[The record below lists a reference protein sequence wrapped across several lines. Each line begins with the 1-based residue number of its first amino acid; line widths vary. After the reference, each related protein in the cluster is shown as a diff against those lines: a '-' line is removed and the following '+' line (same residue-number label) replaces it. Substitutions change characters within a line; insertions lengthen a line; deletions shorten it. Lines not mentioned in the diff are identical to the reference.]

1 MNMTN
6 IAVVGD
12 LILDHYIF
20 GEATRLSP
28 EAPIPIVKGLSEVY
42 ILGGACNVVRNL
54 KSFGSNV
61 ELFGIIGQ
69 DTNGFK
75 LLEMLSEIGVKHD
88 NVLQVLD
95 RPTTFKSRIQVG
107 NQQIVRVDKEVDSG
121 IPKDVETKIL
131 YRFSKNLSNI
141 DLVIISDYAKG
152 LLTISFLNEIIKLCK
167 NSGIRILVDPKGSDF
182 SKYKGVFLSTPNKLE
197 ASLATGINI
206 DNQETLGLAM
216 NKLTDIQKTDHQ
228 IVTMGADG
236 IAYSGFG
243 NIKVFPALAN
253 EVYDVTGAGDTVIAA
268 LGFCIA
274 TGLSIESSIEFANK
288 AASIVIQK
296 RGSATTTIEEVENLH
311 NPKKE
316 NVKIF
321 YNANEIPKDLLNAIS
336 KSKVV
341 FTNGC
346 FDILHSGHVSY
357 LQNASKLG
365 ELLIIGLNS
374 DISIRK
380 IKGQDRPIINERDR
394 SIVLSAIGFVD
405 YVILFDD
412 PTPIELIKLLK
423 PQVLVKGGDYKKS
436 DVVGNDIANETV
448 IMPFVEGKS
457 TSEIIRKIKFQE

>member
-1 MNMTN
+1 MNMPN

-12 LILDHYIF
+12 LILDHYYF
-20 GEATRLSP
+20 GESSRLSP
-28 EAPIPIVKGLSEVY
+28 EAPIPVVKGSSELY

-61 ELFGIIGQ
+61 ELFGIIGK

-75 LLEMLSEIGVKHD
+75 LLEMLGEINVNHH
-88 NVLQVLD
+88 NVLQVAN
-95 RPTTFKSRIQVG
+95 RPTTFKSRVQVG
-107 NQQIVRVDKEVDSG
+107 NQQIVRLDKEDDSG
-121 IPKDVETKIL
+121 ITLDVESEIL
-131 YRFSKNLSNI
+131 NRFNKYLDSV

-152 LLTISFLNEIIKLCK
+152 LLTISFLAQIIKLCN
-167 NSGIRILVDPKGSDF
+167 NSGIRILVDPKGPDF
-182 SKYKGVFLSTPNKLE
+182 SKYKGIFLSTPNKLE

-206 DNQETLGLAM
+206 NNQETLGLAIT
-216 NKLTDIQKTDHQ
+216 KLKDLQKTNHQ

-236 IAYSGFG
+236 IAYSGSDK
-243 NIKVFPALAN
+243 ITVFPALSS

-268 LGFCIA
+268 LGYCIA
-274 TGLSIESSIEFANK
+274 TGLSIEKSIEFANK
-288 AASIVIQK
+288 AASIVVQK
-296 RGSATTTIEEVENLH
+296 RGSATATIEEVEDLN
-311 NPKKE
+311 NQKSKAC
-316 NVKIF
+316 KIF
-321 YNANEIPKDLLNAIS
+321 YNSSDISKDFLSKIS

-346 FDILHSGHVSY
+346 FDILHSGHISY

-365 ELLIIGLNS
+365 ELLIVGLNS

-380 IKGQDRPIINERDR
+380 IKGPNRPIINERDR
-394 SIVLSAIGFVD
+394 AIVLSAIGFVD

-423 PQVLVKGGDYKKS
+423 PQILVKGGDYKMS
-436 DVVGNDIANETV
+436 EVVGSNVTNETI

>member
-1 MNMTN
+1 MKKPN
-6 IAVVGD
+6 IAVLGD
-12 LILDHYIF
+12 LILDHYFI

-28 EAPIPIVKGLSEVY
+28 EAPIPIVKALSEVY
-42 ILGGACNVVRNL
+42 VLGGACNVVRNL

-61 ELFGIIGQ
+61 ELFGIIGK

-75 LLEMLSEIGVKHD
+75 LLEMLSEINVKHD
-88 NVLQVLD
+88 NILQVID

-107 NQQIVRVDKEVDSG
+107 NQQIVRVDKEEDSG
-121 IPKDVETKIL
+121 IPLDVESKIINQ
-131 YRFSKNLSNI
+131 FSKNLSDF

-152 LLTISFLNEIIKLCK
+152 LLTDSLLNQIIKLCN
-167 NSGIRILVDPKGSDF
+167 NSEIRILVDPKGRDF

-206 DNQETLGLAM
+206 NNQETLELAI
-216 NKLTDIQKTDHQ
+216 NKLKEIQKTDHQ

-236 IAYSGFG
+236 IAYSESG
-243 NIKVFPALAN
+243 NIKIFPALSS
-253 EVYDVTGAGDTVIAA
+253 EVYDVTGAGDTVIAS
-268 LGFCIA
+268 LGYCIA
-274 TGLSIESSIEFANK
+274 TSLSVEDSIEFANK

-296 RGSATTTIEEVENLH
+296 RGSATATIEEVEDLN
-311 NPKKE
+311 NQKSKTC
-316 NVKIF
+316 KIF
-321 YNANEIPKDLLNAIS
+321 YNSSDISKDFLSKIS

-346 FDILHSGHVSY
+346 FDILHSGHISY
-357 LQNASKLG
+357 LQDASKLG
-365 ELLIIGLNS
+365 ELLIVGLNS

-380 IKGQDRPIINERDR
+380 IKGPNRPIINERDR
-394 SIVLSAIGFVD
+394 AIVLSAIGFVD

-423 PQVLVKGGDYKKS
+423 PQILVKGGDYKKS
-436 DVVGNDIANETV
+436 DVVGSNVTNETI

-457 TSEIIRKIKFQE
+457 TSEIIRKIKLQE

>member
-1 MNMTN
+1 MNKPN

-12 LILDHYIF
+12 LILDHYYI

-28 EAPIPIVKGLSEVY
+28 EAPIPVVKVLSEDY

-61 ELFGIIGQ
+61 VLFGIIGK

-75 LLEMLSEIGVKHD
+75 LLEMLSEINVTHD
-88 NVLQVLD
+88 TVLQVID

-107 NQQIVRVDKEVDSG
+107 NQQIVRVDKEDDREISE
-121 IPKDVETKIL
+121 DVESEIL
-131 YRFSKNLSNI
+131 NRFNKYLSSV

-152 LLTISFLNEIIKLCK
+152 LLSASFLNQIIKLS
-167 NSGIRILVDPKGSDF
+167 NDRGVRILVDPKGSDF
-182 SKYKGVFLSTPNKLE
+182 SKYSGVYLSTPNKLE

-206 DNQETLGLAM
+206 DNQEKLRLALD
-216 NKLTDIQKTDHQ
+216 KLKDIQKTDHQ

-236 IAYSGFG
+236 IVYSNSG
-243 NIKVFPALAN
+243 NIQIFPALTS

-268 LGFCIA
+268 LGYCIA
-274 TGLSIESSIEFANK
+274 TGSTIENSIEFANK
-288 AASIVIQK
+288 AASIVVQK
-296 RGSATTTIEEVENLH
+296 RGSATTTLEEVESLSNQ
-311 NPKKE
+311 KRKTCK
-316 NVKIF
+316 VF
-321 YNANEIPKDLLNAIS
+321 YNVSDIPKDFLSRIA

-357 LQNASKLG
+357 LENASKLG
-365 ELLIIGLNS
+365 ELLIVGLNS
-374 DISIRK
+374 DTSIKK
-380 IKGQDRPIINERDR
+380 IKGPKRPIINERDR
-394 SIVLSAIGFVD
+394 AIVLAAVGFVD

-423 PQVLVKGGDYKKS
+423 PQILVKGGDYKKS
-436 DVVGNDIANETV
+436 EVVGSNIANETI

-457 TSEIIRKIKFQE
+457 TSEIIRKIKFQD